1 LNREIN
7 AGLTSPPIQAK
18 YADFG
23 TILTIS
29 PTEFRKLV
37 TDDVAKWAV
46 PGGFGARACPAQKID
61 STSIP
66 YA

>member
-37 TDDVAKWAV
+37 TDDVAKWARV
-46 PGGFGARACPAQKID
+46 IRAANIKPE
-61 STSIP
+61 
-66 YA
+66 